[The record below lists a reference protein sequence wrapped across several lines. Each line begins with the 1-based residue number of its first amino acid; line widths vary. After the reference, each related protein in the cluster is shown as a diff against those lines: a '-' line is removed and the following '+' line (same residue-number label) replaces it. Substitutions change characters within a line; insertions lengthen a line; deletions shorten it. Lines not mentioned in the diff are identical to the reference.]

1 MAGKH
6 GSSAEAAAVTAEGR
20 GVRLLAGAAGWIA
33 AVSICAFLWRRTP
46 VDALR
51 AAVAGADPALL
62 ATATAFGLLS
72 EIVISSAKS
81 RRILWLLGAEISLWE
96 TIVLRMGAY
105 PARQLMPFKSGE
117 LVRMVYLKRRYGLS
131 LGRASLLP
139 LLDAATNAAV
149 VAAFVAVGFALSV
162 GVGVMRDGGVMAVS
176 SLRLSIVV
184 TLVAVLVVS
193 LAAWRPALRAWR
205 RRFGDGPSAGPARI
219 DTMRHAT
226 GIAAWTVALV
236 TLELVNYALVL
247 RAFNIHLPPSATL
260 LLVSVAMFAAGL
272 PTTPMGLGVREAALT
287 TLLAPYGEAAQLLAA
302 GATCSAVMRL
312 GPTLVAVGFVRPFVR
327 RMLAVRRVSDP

>member
-1 MAGKH
+1 MTAG
-6 GSSAEAAAVTAEGR
+6 GR
-20 GVRLLAGAAGWIA
+20 GARLLAGAAGWTA
-33 AVSICAFLWRRTP
+33 AVAIFALLWRRTP

-51 AAVAGADPALL
+51 AAVAGADPVLL
-62 ATATAFGLLS
+62 ITATALGLLS
-72 EIVISSAKS
+72 EIVTSSAKS
-81 RRILWLLGAEISLWE
+81 RRILRLLGAEISLWE

-117 LVRMVYLKRRYGLS
+117 LVRMAYLRRRYGLS

-149 VAAFVAVGFALSV
+149 VGAFVVIGFALRE
-162 GVGVMRDGGVMAVS
+162 GVRVQRNGGVMPVS
-176 SLRLSIVV
+176 PLRLSIVL
-184 TLVAVLVVS
+184 TLVGVLVAPS

-205 RRFGDGPSAGPARI
+205 RRFGAVPSAGPARM
-219 DTMRHAT
+219 DAMRHVT

-247 RAFNIHLPPSATL
+247 RAFDIDLPPSATL
-260 LLVSVAMFAAGL
+260 FLVSVAMFAAGL

-302 GATCSAVMRL
+302 GVTCSAVMRL
-312 GPTLVAVGFVRPFVR
+312 GPTLVGVGFVRPFMR
-327 RMLAVRRVSDP
+327 RMLAVPPVSAP